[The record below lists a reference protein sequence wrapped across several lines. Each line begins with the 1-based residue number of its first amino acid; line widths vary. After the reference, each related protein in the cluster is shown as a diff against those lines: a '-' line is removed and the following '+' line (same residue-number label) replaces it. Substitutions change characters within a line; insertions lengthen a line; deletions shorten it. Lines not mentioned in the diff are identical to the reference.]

1 MVLKIYIID
10 GGERYYLSKWYV
22 YDEIDCVVFTA
33 IAKHAMK
40 FRDRDVVNDYHY
52 QLRAM
57 GYQPRTEVC

>member
-10 GGERYYLSKWYV
+10 GGERYYLSKWFV
-22 YDEIDCVVFTA
+22 CDGLDCVVFTA

-40 FRDRDVVNDYHY
+40 FKDRTALNDYQY

-57 GYQPRTEVC
+57 GYKPRTEVC